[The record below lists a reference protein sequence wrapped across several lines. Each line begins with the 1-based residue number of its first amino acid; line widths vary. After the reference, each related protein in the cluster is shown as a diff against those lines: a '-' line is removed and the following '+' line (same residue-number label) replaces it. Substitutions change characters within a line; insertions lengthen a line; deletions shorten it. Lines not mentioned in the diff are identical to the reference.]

1 MVSERPVSVI
11 QAWKVQSETEIPDIL
26 YRRSSFGLWW
36 YINIHNLKGWF
47 CIFLFASKIS
57 DKRVGKKT
65 LNTILKVCNTNHS
78 HKLSLIFTC
87 TLSSKSQFSGE
98 ILVSRYMSFLNPQ
111 VQKAMLLNFKTSS
124 PIFIKSKNVISITP
138 SLVLMMAGMW
148 KLKKKSTC
156 LTTL

>member
-47 CIFLFASKIS
+47 CIFLFASKIF

-65 LNTILKVCNTNHS
+65 SNTILKVCNTNHI
-78 HKLSLIFTC
+78 HQLSLIFTC
-87 TLSSKSQFSGE
+87 TLSWKSFSDG

-124 PIFIKSKNVISITP
+124 PIFIKSKNVISISP
-138 SLVLMMAGMW
+138 YLVLMMAGMW
-148 KLKKKSTC
+148 KFKKKVHV
-156 LTTL
+156 